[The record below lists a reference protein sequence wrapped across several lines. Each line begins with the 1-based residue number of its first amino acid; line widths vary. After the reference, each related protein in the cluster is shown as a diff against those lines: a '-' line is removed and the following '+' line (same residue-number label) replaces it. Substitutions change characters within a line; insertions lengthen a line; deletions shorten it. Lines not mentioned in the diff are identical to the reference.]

1 MSFAL
6 TILTPT
12 YNRNLLLQQLYDSLC
27 RQTDFNFQWL
37 VIDDGSTDG
46 TDKFFKN
53 IQTNSF
59 PIEYHWKENGGK
71 HTALNYAHSYIK
83 GKLVM
88 IVDSDDYLSPDAVE
102 VINRD
107 WKKYSHIPDLA
118 VLCYLK
124 ESISQHKSLSRSF
137 APDG

>member
-46 TDKFFKN
+46 TDKFFQN

-59 PIEYHWKENGGK
+59 PIEYHWKENGG
-71 HTALNYAHSYIK
+71 
-83 GKLVM
+83 V
-88 IVDSDDYLSPDAVE
+88 
-102 VINRD
+102 
-107 WKKYSHIPDLA
+107 
-118 VLCYLK
+118 
-124 ESISQHKSLSRSF
+124 SILH
-137 APDG
+137 